1 MHKRK
6 LREVKSAIR
15 PLQEKP
21 YAPQIQMR
29 NAKKDAMLE
38 RRYTEIERENR
49 ILLEKMSNIMQS
61 NKPSLYNPSRS
72 QKRSLNIST
81 RKTAMMKI

>member
-38 RRYTEIERENR
+38 RKYIDYHCLFLSWPICANA
-49 ILLEKMSNIMQS
+49 LLLWSYEHQQIVKRLMQEE
-61 NKPSLYNPSRS
+61 L
-72 QKRSLNIST
+72 I
-81 RKTAMMKI
+81 